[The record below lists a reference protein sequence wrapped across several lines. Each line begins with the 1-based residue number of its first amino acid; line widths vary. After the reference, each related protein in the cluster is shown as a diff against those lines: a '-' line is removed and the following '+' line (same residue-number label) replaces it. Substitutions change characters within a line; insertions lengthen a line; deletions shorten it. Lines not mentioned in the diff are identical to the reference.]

1 VCSGLCLLYTIF
13 EILLFLEKEIEIR
26 VYYSLRRKW
35 LQKCQCIISGVSDGV
50 YKIELSSNSTH
61 QLQLG
66 DNNFAQYMANLII
79 EDFVRI
85 HELNMP
91 TKKRKRTIRRLTNAC
106 ENVLWMNT
114 RDLRKRIKMFGQF
127 KGTLDIGH
135 DVQIDLAQFYNGIPL
150 NITIKNCLVNST
162 SLKIIATI
170 LKILFLPVVLF
181 TDLMKLI
188 GNSAKQMFL
197 RLTTSTT
204 TQETSQFQREV
215 ANPMIEDQNDQI
227 EHETEQP
234 PDEMPQGYQSLAH
247 PLVNDLTDD
256 SIRNSNL
263 HNEQLNQNNHIEQET
278 IEQTNPALA
287 RFRSQTLEVQLEA
300 LMKTFEKT
308 NRENQKLKEEVQQL
322 KFEVER
328 LFDERTCVICMDKEI
343 IYLFMP
349 CKHLVS
355 CEKCGQNPSVKECPI
370 CRKTIQKRLKTYM
383 S

>member
-1 VCSGLCLLYTIF
+1 MWIPVMKNLIVKIFERRWLITFFALLSLLVFGYWYWHTYFVIASLLLDMDPKLAKLPLTEFEKKITYVMEQKIIDSIDYICTDFLDPLFGEFLTNRSSEFIVVCSGLCLLYTIF

-26 VYYSLRRKW
+26 VYYFLRRKW
-35 LQKCQCIISGVSDGV
+35 LQKCQCIISRISDGV

-106 ENVLWMNT
+106 ENVLWMKT

-162 SLKIIATI
+162 SLKIIASI

-188 GNSAKQMFL
+188 GNAAKWMFL
-197 RLTTSTT
+197 RLTVTTT
-204 TQETSQFQREV
+204 TQETSRFQREV

-227 EHETEQP
+227 EPET
-234 PDEMPQGYQSLAH
+234 G
-247 PLVNDLTDD
+247 
-256 SIRNSNL
+256 NL
-263 HNEQLNQNNHIEQET
+263 L
-278 IEQTNPALA
+278 
-287 RFRSQTLEVQLEA
+287 
-300 LMKTFEKT
+300 
-308 NRENQKLKEEVQQL
+308 
-322 KFEVER
+322 
-328 LFDERTCVICMDKEI
+328 D
-343 IYLFMP
+343 
-349 CKHLVS
+349 
-355 CEKCGQNPSVKECPI
+355 
-370 CRKTIQKRLKTYM
+370 
-383 S
+383 

>member
-1 VCSGLCLLYTIF
+1 MKNLIVKIFERRWLITFFALLSILVFVYWYLHNCFAIASLLIDIDPKLASNLTEFEKKVTHLMEEKMIDSMDYILTHYLDPLFGEFLTNRSSEFIVVCSGLCLLYTIF

-35 LQKCQCIISGVSDGV
+35 LQKCKCIISGISDGV

-61 QLQLG
+61 QLELG

-106 ENVLWMNT
+106 ENVLWMKT

-181 TDLMKLI
+181 TDVMKLI
-188 GNSAKQMFL
+188 GNAAKWMFL
-197 RLTTSTT
+197 RLTVTTT

-227 EHETEQP
+227 EPET
-234 PDEMPQGYQSLAH
+234 G
-247 PLVNDLTDD
+247 
-256 SIRNSNL
+256 NL
-263 HNEQLNQNNHIEQET
+263 L
-278 IEQTNPALA
+278 
-287 RFRSQTLEVQLEA
+287 
-300 LMKTFEKT
+300 
-308 NRENQKLKEEVQQL
+308 
-322 KFEVER
+322 
-328 LFDERTCVICMDKEI
+328 D
-343 IYLFMP
+343 
-349 CKHLVS
+349 
-355 CEKCGQNPSVKECPI
+355 
-370 CRKTIQKRLKTYM
+370 
-383 S
+383 

>member
-1 VCSGLCLLYTIF
+1 MKNLIVKIFERRWLITFFALLSLLVFGYWYWHTYFVIASLLLDMDPKLAKLPLTEFEKKITYVMEQKIIDSIDYICTDFLDPLFGEFLTNRSSEFIVVCSGLCLLYTIF

-35 LQKCQCIISGVSDGV
+35 LRKCQCIISGISDGV
-50 YKIELSSNSTH
+50 YKIELSSNTTQ

-66 DNNFAQYMANLII
+66 DNDFAQYMANLII

-106 ENVLWMNT
+106 ENVLWMKT

-181 TDLMKLI
+181 TDQMKLI
-188 GNSAKQMFL
+188 GNAAKWMFL
-197 RLTTSTT
+197 RLTVTTT
-204 TQETSQFQREV
+204 TQETSRFQREV

-227 EHETEQP
+227 EHET
-234 PDEMPQGYQSLAH
+234 G
-247 PLVNDLTDD
+247 N
-256 SIRNSNL
+256 
-263 HNEQLNQNNHIEQET
+263 
-278 IEQTNPALA
+278 
-287 RFRSQTLEVQLEA
+287 
-300 LMKTFEKT
+300 
-308 NRENQKLKEEVQQL
+308 
-322 KFEVER
+322 
-328 LFDERTCVICMDKEI
+328 LFD
-343 IYLFMP
+343 
-349 CKHLVS
+349 
-355 CEKCGQNPSVKECPI
+355 
-370 CRKTIQKRLKTYM
+370 
-383 S
+383 

>member
-1 VCSGLCLLYTIF
+1 MWIPVMKNLIVKIFERRWLITFFALLSLLVFGYWYWHTYFVIASLLLDMDPKLAKLPLTEFEKKITYVMEQKIIDSIDYICTDFLDPLFGEFLTNRSSEFIVVCSGLCLLYTIF

-26 VYYSLRRKW
+26 VYYFLRRKW
-35 LQKCQCIISGVSDGV
+35 LQKCQCIISRISDGV

-106 ENVLWMNT
+106 ENVLWMKT

-188 GNSAKQMFL
+188 GNAAKWMFL
-197 RLTTSTT
+197 RLTVTTT

-227 EHETEQP
+227 EPET
-234 PDEMPQGYQSLAH
+234 G
-247 PLVNDLTDD
+247 
-256 SIRNSNL
+256 NL
-263 HNEQLNQNNHIEQET
+263 L
-278 IEQTNPALA
+278 
-287 RFRSQTLEVQLEA
+287 
-300 LMKTFEKT
+300 
-308 NRENQKLKEEVQQL
+308 
-322 KFEVER
+322 
-328 LFDERTCVICMDKEI
+328 D
-343 IYLFMP
+343 
-349 CKHLVS
+349 
-355 CEKCGQNPSVKECPI
+355 
-370 CRKTIQKRLKTYM
+370 
-383 S
+383 